1 MKVVLNQDVK
11 GLGKKLQIVEVS
23 EGYARNFLLPKKLAS
38 VADGKNIN
46 EAKGKIDS
54 QKFKKKTETEEANKN
69 KEILEKGFIEFRH
82 KVGEGSRLYGSVTEK
97 DIAQAIKDKFNIDVE
112 YIYLLDN
119 WFRNERY
126 ADVLDYIHSVGCDY
140 YFEYIPLTRLGLP
153 VPPELVED

>member
-1 MKVVLNQDVK
+1 MKGVLNQDVK

-69 KEILEKGFIEFRH
+69 KEILEKGFIEFKH

-97 DIAQAIKDKFNIDVE
+97 DIAQAIKDKFNIDVNKKKITIKDQIKSLGT
-112 YIYLLDN
+112 Y
-119 WFRNERY
+119 
-126 ADVLDYIHSVGCDY
+126 SVNVKLYEGVVAKLK
-140 YFEYIPLTRLGLP
+140 INVVGM
-153 VPPELVED
+153 

>member
-1 MKVVLNQDVK
+1 MKVVLNQDVT

-97 DIAQAIKDKFNIDVE
+97 DIAQAIKDKFNIDVNKKKITIKDQIKSLGT
-112 YIYLLDN
+112 Y
-119 WFRNERY
+119 
-126 ADVLDYIHSVGCDY
+126 SVNVKLYEGV
-140 YFEYIPLTRLGLP
+140 IAKLKINVVGM
-153 VPPELVED
+153 

>member
-54 QKFKKKTETEEANKN
+54 QKFKKKTEMEEANKN
-69 KEILEKGFIEFRH
+69 KEILEKGYIEFKH

-97 DIAQAIKDKFNIDVE
+97 DIAQAIKDKFNIDVNKKKITIKDQIKSLGT
-112 YIYLLDN
+112 Y
-119 WFRNERY
+119 
-126 ADVLDYIHSVGCDY
+126 SVNVKLYEGV
-140 YFEYIPLTRLGLP
+140 IAKLKINVVGM
-153 VPPELVED
+153 

>member
-54 QKFKKKTETEEANKN
+54 QKYKKKTETEEANKN

-97 DIAQAIKDKFNIDVE
+97 DIAQAIKDKFNIDVNKKKITIKDQIKSLGT
-112 YIYLLDN
+112 Y
-119 WFRNERY
+119 
-126 ADVLDYIHSVGCDY
+126 SVNVKLYEGV
-140 YFEYIPLTRLGLP
+140 IAKLKINVVGM
-153 VPPELVED
+153 

>member
-82 KVGEGSRLYGSVTEK
+82 KVGDGSRLYGSVTEK
-97 DIAQAIKDKFNIDVE
+97 DIAQAIKDKFNIDVNKKKITIKDQIKSLGT
-112 YIYLLDN
+112 Y
-119 WFRNERY
+119 
-126 ADVLDYIHSVGCDY
+126 SVNVKLYEGV
-140 YFEYIPLTRLGLP
+140 IAKLKINVVGM
-153 VPPELVED
+153 

>member
-82 KVGEGSRLYGSVTEK
+82 KVGERSRLYGSVTEK
-97 DIAQAIKDKFNIDVE
+97 DIAQAIKDKFNIDVNKKKITIKDQIKSLGT
-112 YIYLLDN
+112 Y
-119 WFRNERY
+119 
-126 ADVLDYIHSVGCDY
+126 SVNVKLYEGV
-140 YFEYIPLTRLGLP
+140 IAKLKINVVGM
-153 VPPELVED
+153 